1 MTSHTSTVQY
11 PIFPVCRGV
20 ARFTTHHMLVLLRT
34 LQHPHARPRLG
45 YAVRHRFS
53 SSRRFPPKDDDDEQP
68 MSEINV
74 PMMPNAIHTM
84 AGVVGGFVPPLVGW
98 SLLSASGAGVAAGVV
113 LDLSC
118 QLAWNTMMIA
128 RTVQQHRKR
137 AEAGA
142 SARAAIGVTFGP
154 TLAAAGF
161 AAVTVLARYSY
172 EKYYA
177 APTLSPL
184 ADFADAR
191 SVWALE
197 RRVDEQQ
204 RAIELL
210 RQEVATL
217 HRQPSQR
224 E

>member
-1 MTSHTSTVQY
+1 
-11 PIFPVCRGV
+11 
-20 ARFTTHHMLVLLRT
+20 MLVLLRT

-137 AEAGA
+137 AEAGER
-142 SARAAIGVTFGP
+142 ARAAIGVTFGP

-217 HRQPSQR
+217 HRKPSQR

>member
-1 MTSHTSTVQY
+1 M
-11 PIFPVCRGV
+11 
-20 ARFTTHHMLVLLRT
+20 
-34 LQHPHARPRLG
+34 
-45 YAVRHRFS
+45 
-53 SSRRFPPKDDDDEQP
+53 PPKDDDDEQP

-74 PMMPNAIHTM
+74 PTMPNAIHTM

>member
-1 MTSHTSTVQY
+1 M
-11 PIFPVCRGV
+11 
-20 ARFTTHHMLVLLRT
+20 
-34 LQHPHARPRLG
+34 
-45 YAVRHRFS
+45 
-53 SSRRFPPKDDDDEQP
+53 
-68 MSEINV
+68 
-74 PMMPNAIHTM
+74 
-84 AGVVGGFVPPLVGW
+84 PPLVGW

-204 RAIELL
+204 RAARQGGVDERVRGRPQLL
-210 RQEVATL
+210 VDWEGEDEEQAEGGTHGHGDGPRAHERALCTQLGSRERHGAPKV
-217 HRQPSQR
+217 QPDEGGHYRHQTRHGPLGVKRRPANHGLQSR
-224 E
+224 VFVPALAGRAR

>member
-1 MTSHTSTVQY
+1 
-11 PIFPVCRGV
+11 
-20 ARFTTHHMLVLLRT
+20 MLVLLRT
-34 LQHPHARPRLG
+34 LQHPHARPRLNT
-45 YAVRHRFS
+45 AVRHRFS
-53 SSRRFPPKDDDDEQP
+53 SSRRFPPKDDDDEEP
-68 MSEINV
+68 MSEINL

-128 RTVQQHRKR
+128 RTVQQQHKR
-137 AEAGA
+137 TKAGERT
-142 SARAAIGVTFGP
+142 RAAIGVTFGP

-224 E
+224 EL